1 MAKARLIKVR
11 RKVRIEG
18 VLFPGLPGLLGIFT
32 LAKTGLASYNIVLS
46 NEQQRVAADKEEQRD
61 AVRLLQ
67 TEVNELQERSRVLAA
82 VKEDGIES
90 NQENV
95 YVVGGS
101 EKKSEW

>member
-18 VLFPGLPGLLGIFT
+18 VLFLVFLVCPGIFT

-101 EKKSEW
+101 EEEE

>member
-18 VLFPGLPGLLGIFT
+18 VLFLVFLVCVGIFT

-101 EKKSEW
+101 EEEE

>member
-18 VLFPGLPGLLGIFT
+18 ILFLVFLLCLGIFT

-46 NEQQRVAADKEEQRD
+46 NEQQSIAADMEEQRD

-67 TEVNELQERSRVLAA
+67 ADVNELQERSRVLAA
-82 VKEDGIES
+82 VEKDGIKS

-95 YVVGGS
+95 YVVDGS
-101 EKKSEW
+101 EEN

>member
-18 VLFPGLPGLLGIFT
+18 VLFLVFLVCLGIFT

-61 AVRLLQ
+61 AVRMLQ

-101 EKKSEW
+101 EEEE

>member
-18 VLFPGLPGLLGIFT
+18 VLFLVFLVCLGIFT
-32 LAKTGLASYNIVLS
+32 LAKNGLASYNIVLS

-101 EKKSEW
+101 EEEE

>member
-18 VLFPGLPGLLGIFT
+18 VLFLVFLVCLGIFT

-46 NEQQRVAADKEEQRD
+46 NEQQRVAADKEDQRD

-101 EKKSEW
+101 EEEE

>member
-18 VLFPGLPGLLGIFT
+18 VLFLVFLVCLGIFT

-95 YVVGGS
+95 YVVGGR
-101 EKKSEW
+101 EEEE